1 VPYEPVD
8 SWGNSW
14 NGNYPIPSG
23 GMRRGGTSQSKTF
36 DNVLK
41 NPQFEEA
48 IKQGHSKEGIDFLN
62 AFTGRGLTAKDST
75 GQGSIDSTGAFTL
88 QSNNP
93 KGFGVTLNP
102 FNKSA
107 SIHKGNFELS
117 GGWGTAPMTGA
128 TQGMGPNSYLD
139 QVGPQTSLP
148 SPGNW
153 IQVGFNS
160 KGFNS
165 NQTMNAPVNM
175 QRFLNEKSTDN
186 VDTNQKQY
194 NNTQDEID
202 SMRLPQTRYW

>member
-1 VPYEPVD
+1 
-8 SWGNSW
+8 
-14 NGNYPIPSG
+14 
-23 GMRRGGTSQSKTF
+23 MRRRGTSQSEAF

-62 AFTGRGLTAKDST
+62 VFTGRGLTAKDNT

-93 KGFGVTLNP
+93 KGFGMTLDP

-128 TQGMGPNSYLD
+128 TQGMGPNLYPN
-139 QVGPQTSLP
+139 QVGLQTSLP

-160 KGFNS
+160 KGFNP
-165 NQTMNAPVNM
+165 NQTMNVPVNM

-186 VDTNQKQY
+186 VNTEQKQY
-194 NNTQDEID
+194 NNAQDEINA
-202 SMRLPQTRYW
+202 MRLPQARYW

>member
-1 VPYEPVD
+1 
-8 SWGNSW
+8 
-14 NGNYPIPSG
+14 
-23 GMRRGGTSQSKTF
+23 MRRGGASQSETF

-48 IKQGHSKEGIDFLN
+48 IKQGHSKKGIDFLN
-62 AFTGRGLTAKDST
+62 AFTGRGLTVEDST
-75 GQGSIDSTGAFTL
+75 GQGSVDSTGAFNL
-88 QSNNP
+88 QSSNP
-93 KGFGVTLNP
+93 KGFGMTLDP

-107 SIHKGNFELS
+107 SIHRGNFELS

-128 TQGMGPNSYLD
+128 TQGVGPNSYID
-139 QVGPQTSLP
+139 QTGSQASLP

-165 NQTMNAPVNM
+165 NQTKNAPTNM

-186 VDTNQKQY
+186 VNTNQKQY
-194 NNTQDEID
+194 NDTQDEINN
-202 SMRLPQTRYW
+202 MRLPQARYW